1 MLLYYN
7 NMAGTQ
13 RLSPNSLNIRLG
25 ELETR
30 RRELE
35 EHLRPLR
42 LRLTEL
48 TNQEELARNRVSE
61 DRRRLR
67 VATDAAEDR
76 GLTSATNRNLRQSN
90 LALALREE
98 VYKIKQHYANNTNTS
113 DDCRR
118 SQARVAKLHERLD
131 KRRSQAY
138 NALTTQA
145 VRAEN
150 AFFAS
155 RDAFA
160 LINIERIN
168 LESTLRELETA
179 LSDVVD
185 EETRLNRGRGKK
197 RQCRVTY
204 KRGKKDKNTKHR

>member
-1 MLLYYN
+1 
-7 NMAGTQ
+7 MAGTQ
-13 RLSPNSLNIRLG
+13 RLSPNTLNIRLG
-25 ELETR
+25 ELETQ

-35 EHLRPLR
+35 EYLRPLR

-48 TNQEELARNRVSE
+48 TEQEELARLRAIE
-61 DRRRLR
+61 DSHRLR

-98 VYKIKQHYANNTNTS
+98 VYKIKQHYANNTTTS
-113 DDCRR
+113 DACRR
-118 SQARVAKLHERLD
+118 SEARLAKLHERLAR
-131 KRRSQAY
+131 RRSQAF
-138 NALTTQA
+138 NALTTHA
-145 VRAEN
+145 ERAEN

-155 RDAFA
+155 RDAHA
-160 LINIERIN
+160 LINREYID

-185 EETRLNRGRGKK
+185 EEARLNRGRGKK
-197 RQCRVTY
+197 RQRRATY
-204 KRGKKDKNTKHR
+204 KRGKKGKNTKKRRL

>member
-1 MLLYYN
+1 
-7 NMAGTQ
+7 MAGTQ
-13 RLSPNSLNIRLG
+13 RLSPNSINIRRG
-25 ELETR
+25 ELETQ

-35 EHLRPLR
+35 ERLRPLR
-42 LRLTEL
+42 LRLLEL

-67 VATDAAEDR
+67 IATDAAEDR

-98 VYKIKQHYANNTNTS
+98 VYKIKQHYTNNTTTS
-113 DDCRR
+113 DACRR

-155 RDAFA
+155 RDALE
-160 LINIERIN
+160 LINRERID
-168 LESTLRELETA
+168 LESTLRQLETA
-179 LSDVVD
+179 LSAVVD
-185 EETRLNRGRGKK
+185 EEARLNRGRGIK
-197 RQCRVTY
+197 RQRRSTQR
-204 KRGKKDKNTKHR
+204 KRHSKKH